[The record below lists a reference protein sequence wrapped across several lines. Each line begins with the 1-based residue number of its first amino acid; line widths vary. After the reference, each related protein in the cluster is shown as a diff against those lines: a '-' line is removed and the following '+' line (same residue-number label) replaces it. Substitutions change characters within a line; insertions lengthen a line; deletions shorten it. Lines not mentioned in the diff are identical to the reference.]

1 MIRGANAVVIT
12 PNVASRHSLGVAWSE
27 IRMVENIEELC
38 AELNA
43 LMRGDVSVLEN
54 RQIKVLITRSG
65 DGVPPGIADG
75 KQWRQR
81 KRRCVKP
88 SV

>member
-12 PNVASRHSLGVAWSE
+12 PNVAGVGIRSGWSE
-27 IRMVENIEELC
+27 IRTVENIEELS

-43 LMRGDVSVLEN
+43 LMLSDVSVLEK
-54 RQIKVLITRSG
+54 RQIKVLITRPG
-65 DGVPPGIADG
+65 DDVPSGIADG

-81 KRRCVKP
+81 KRLCVKP
-88 SV
+88 SI